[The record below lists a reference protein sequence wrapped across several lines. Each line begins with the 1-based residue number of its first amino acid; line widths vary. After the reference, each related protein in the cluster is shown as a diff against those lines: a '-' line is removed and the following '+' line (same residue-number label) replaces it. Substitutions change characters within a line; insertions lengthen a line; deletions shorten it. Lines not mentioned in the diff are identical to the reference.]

1 MINEDKEELENT
13 LCHTYAIREEERVS
27 MAQNNIIISS
37 ESSSS
42 DESLE
47 TSPVGKKTMS
57 GNDITIFLLHVDQ
70 CIIYCQCM

>member
-42 DESLE
+42 DDSFE
-47 TSPVGKKTMS
+47 T
-57 GNDITIFLLHVDQ
+57 L
-70 CIIYCQCM
+70 